1 VAGLQA
7 LGPHNLAT
15 LGLLTVIIFAT
26 GALPVRRPSRL
37 VEHLALMA
45 FAIFLTNEVIRIVWF
60 GALDA
65 VDWRS
70 WSPSVQWTAWA
81 VGLAAA
87 FAGAAVFRYAFDR
100 PTQVWFNRAKSDPRS
115 TSTAPKA
122 VPAL

>member
-1 VAGLQA
+1 
-7 LGPHNLAT
+7 
-15 LGLLTVIIFAT
+15 
-26 GALPVRRPSRL
+26 
-37 VEHLALMA
+37 MA

-60 GALDA
+60 GGLDA

-87 FAGAAVFRYAFDR
+87 FGGAAVFRYAFDR
-100 PTQVWFNRAKSDPRS
+100 PTQAWFNRPQSESRS
-115 TSTAPKA
+115 TSAAAKSP